1 MFLAES
7 TKHGWLLIRS
17 AGLADTM
24 SRYLIRRIDETPE
37 ITLLPH
43 TEIIAL
49 KGRDHLERL
58 TWQNNQIGETEEKDI
73 AHVFVITGAIPN
85 TDWLDGCVALDNK
98 RFVKTGPDLS
108 PEDLSTAHC
117 GLWLI
122 GHTFSKPASQ
132 EFSRPV
138 MCEAATSNALR
149 LQRGKARSRFLSCI
163 KYSESKADIDI

>member
-58 TWQNNQIGETEEKDI
+58 TWQNNQTGETEAKDI

-85 TDWLDGCVALDNK
+85 TDWLDGCVA
-98 RFVKTGPDLS
+98 R
-108 PEDLSTAHC
+108 
-117 GLWLI
+117 
-122 GHTFSKPASQ
+122 Q
-132 EFSRPV
+132 
-138 MCEAATSNALR
+138 
-149 LQRGKARSRFLSCI
+149 
-163 KYSESKADIDI
+163 